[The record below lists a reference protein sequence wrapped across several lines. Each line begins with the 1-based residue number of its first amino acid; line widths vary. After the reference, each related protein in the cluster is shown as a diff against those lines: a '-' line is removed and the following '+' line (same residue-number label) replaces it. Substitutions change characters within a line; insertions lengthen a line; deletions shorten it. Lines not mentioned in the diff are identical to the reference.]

1 MSDWNPGEQSKDPRI
16 DPIHDPIH
24 DTAPLVPVE
33 PVPAGVQP
41 HAGETLVHIGEIQ
54 VTATTVS
61 TPTGSFPVAGSQW
74 FVQDQWTSTDKT
86 PTWAI
91 IAAVLGFCI
100 LTIFSL
106 FFLLVKQSATQGFVS
121 VTVSNGPHSYTARF
135 PVATQVQVMD
145 VHNRVNY
152 ARSLSSRR

>member
-16 DPIHDPIH
+16 NPIH

-33 PVPAGVQP
+33 PVPAGVHA
-41 HAGETLVHIGEIQ
+41 HAGEPLVHIGEIQ

-74 FVQDQWTSTDKT
+74 FVQDQWTSTQKT

-91 IAAVLGFCI
+91 VAVVLGFCLI
-100 LTIFSL
+100 AFFSL
-106 FFLLVKQSATQGFVS
+106 FFLLVKESATQGFVS